1 MTRTFKV
8 TITRKPGLSDPE
20 GATSHKA
27 LTDLGFTEV
36 SGVSFGRIIIVT
48 LDTADATDGEAMDRV
63 RDMCS
68 KLLAN
73 PVIEDHT
80 VEEIS

>member
-1 MTRTFKV
+1 MTRVFRV

-36 SGVSFGRIIIVT
+36 SGVSFGRVITVT
-48 LDTADATDGEAMDRV
+48 LDAADDDVMDRIH
-63 RDMCS
+63 DMCS
-68 KLLAN
+68 ELLAN
-73 PVIEDHT
+73 PVIEDYT

>member
-1 MTRTFKV
+1 MTRIFRV

-36 SGVSFGRIIIVT
+36 SGVSFGRVITVT
-48 LDTADATDGEAMDRV
+48 LDAADDDLMDRIH
-63 RDMCS
+63 DMCT

-73 PVIEDHT
+73 PVIEDYT

>member
-1 MTRTFKV
+1 MTRTFRV

-36 SGVSFGRIIIVT
+36 SGVSFGRIITVT
-48 LDTADATDGEAMDRV
+48 LDAGDEGGMDRIH
-63 RDMCS
+63 DMCS

-73 PVIEDHT
+73 PVIEDYT